1 MEKITSRRNAECIH
15 VKKLSASRA
24 YRNEREEFV
33 CDGKKLLR
41 EAIGSNTEIVSVF
54 SSSPITLP
62 LPAGTKV
69 FEVSNDILN
78 SLSPL
83 KNSQDVLFV
92 CKRPDSIDVNY
103 KMGTHIL
110 LDNIQDPG
118 NVGTII
124 RSAYAFGIESVILT
138 ESCADLYNPKAI
150 RASMGALFRQRVRN
164 LTPEALTDLK
174 QSGVRFIGTSSDSGF
189 SDKTIV
195 SIRDTLKF
203 DLNNAI
209 IMFGNEGNGIS
220 EDLLALCD
228 EMITIPLAAD
238 CDSLNVAVA
247 ASIIM
252 WEVKGREKDAA
263 GSGWNFH

>member
-1 MEKITSRRNAECIH
+1 MEKITSRRNTEYIH
-15 VKKLSASRA
+15 VKKLGASRA

-41 EAIGSNTEIVSVF
+41 EAIGSNAKIVSVF

-62 LPAGTKV
+62 LLEGRRV
-69 FEVSNDILN
+69 FDVSSDILN

-92 CKRPDSIDVNY
+92 CKMPDNIDVDY
-103 KMGTHIL
+103 QTGTHIL
-110 LDNIQDPG
+110 LDNVQDPG

-138 ESCADLYNPKAI
+138 ESCADPYNPKAI
-150 RASMGALFRQRVRN
+150 RASMGALFRQCVN
-164 LTPEALTDLK
+164 KLTLEELISLE
-174 QSGVRFIGTSSDSGF
+174 QSGARFIGTSSDGCF
-189 SDKTIV
+189 PDKTIV
-195 SIRDTLKF
+195 SLRETLKLN
-203 DLNNAI
+203 LNNAI
-209 IMFGNEGNGIS
+209 IMFGNEGSGIS
-220 EDLLALCD
+220 EDMLALCS
-228 EMITIPLAAD
+228 EMVTIPLSAD

-252 WEVKGREKDAA
+252 WEINASEIDAT
-263 GSGWNFH
+263 GSG